1 MFRSG
6 LRASIVAAGLVAL
19 CPLLSSPVLAQSTI
33 YIPAVLELSGAGAVP
48 GTNFRDGMLLAIE
61 EINAKGGVLGRKIE
75 TRFKYVCDHNGIK
88 GYTAVYMIK
97 HVTEKMGKFD
107 SKLFAKTLHGL
118 TISPNDEPGILMEA
132 TFDEHGDVDRES
144 FLGEVVNGNQK
155 IVEVLPKLGK

>member
-1 MFRSG
+1 V
-6 LRASIVAAGLVAL
+6 ID
-19 CPLLSSPVLAQSTI
+19 LAQGAAEGVRGHVGLSVDAPV
-33 YIPAVLELSGAGAVP
+33 PAVKAFAER
-48 GTNFRDGMLLAIE
+48 F
-61 EINAKGGVLGRKIE
+61 K

-88 GYTAVYMIK
+88 GYTAVYVIK

-132 TFDEHGDVDRES
+132 TFDEHGDIDRES

-155 IVEVLPKLGK
+155 IVEVLPKLGR